1 MARNKKLNT
10 KMPTF
15 AEAFASSRNYLA
27 REVHFRTGS
36 GKHGKQGYT
45 RKVKHT
51 KEDF

>member
-1 MARNKKLNT
+1 MAKNKKTNM

-15 AEAFASSRNYLA
+15 YEALSSSRNFLA
-27 REVHFRTGS
+27 REVHFRTGA